1 MSSCLT
7 AHWVESGRMHHAV
20 LTFEVFCGSTTG
32 VELGKHFQRVF
43 DEYNFD
49 LKFVVA
55 IITDTTCNMNT
66 FWEYLQQRGVAHLY
80 CVDHV
85 LHLNAKHAY
94 NDANLPDSGNAIK
107 AAHSLVEYF
116 TKSNQEHAKLL
127 HQQRVSPNY
136 QEERPLK
143 MLQDDITRWWSTYRM
158 VARLSYL

>member
-107 AAHSLVEYF
+107 AARSFVGVFYKIKSRTCQASTS
-116 TKSNQEHAKLL
+116 TKGESKLP
-127 HQQRVSPNY
+127 RGAPS
-136 QEERPLK
+136 K
-143 MLQDDITRWWSTYRM
+143 DATG
-158 VARLSYL
+158 